1 LSNISLTVACG
12 PYDRME
18 ALAKGILQPEG
29 IDVTYLGILS
39 PPEIFSRMIK
49 TNAFDICEMSLSMY
63 FTLRSK
69 GEFPFIALPVFP
81 ARVFRHAYIFVNRNA
96 GISQPKD
103 LEGKCVGV
111 QQYRQSAATWIR
123 GILQHEYQVD
133 LSTISWIEG
142 GVNTPRP
149 PDKDM
154 DLLPDSKIDLQSA
167 PPGKSIN
174 DLLKSGEVAGYIGA
188 RRPDALDT
196 HSNIQRLFPNYREVE
211 LDYFRKT
218 GIFPIMHTLVIRE
231 ELYRKMPW
239 IAESMYKAFEASK
252 AWGLKHMRFSG
263 TMVYML
269 PWLNEEVEE
278 IDETFGG
285 DPYPYGL
292 EANQK
297 TLETLVQYLVEQH
310 FISEPRPRLED
321 LFTPIVAWAE

>member
-1 LSNISLTVACG
+1 
-12 PYDRME
+12 M
-18 ALAKGILQPEG
+18 
-29 IDVTYLGILS
+29 
-39 PPEIFSRMIK
+39 
-49 TNAFDICEMSLSMY
+49 
-63 FTLRSK
+63 
-69 GEFPFIALPVFP
+69 
-81 ARVFRHAYIFVNRNA
+81 
-96 GISQPKD
+96 
-103 LEGKCVGV
+103 
-111 QQYRQSAATWIR
+111 
-123 GILQHEYQVD
+123 D

-142 GVNTPRP
+142 GVNRPRP

-154 DLLPDSKIDLQSA
+154 DLLPDSKIALQSA

-231 ELYRKMPW
+231 ELYQKMLW
-239 IAESMYKAFEASK
+239 IAESMFKALEASK
-252 AWGLKHMRFSG
+252 AWGLDHMRFSG